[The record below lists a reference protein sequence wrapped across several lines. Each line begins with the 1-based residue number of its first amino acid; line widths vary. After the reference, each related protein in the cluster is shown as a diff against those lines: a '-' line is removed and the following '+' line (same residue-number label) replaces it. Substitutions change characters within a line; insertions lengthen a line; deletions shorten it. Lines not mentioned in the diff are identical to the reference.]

1 MTVFGKAKDRS
12 NMLKF
17 GPFYYS
23 KDFYELADS
32 HVTGAALKKHFEF
45 DRSMENY
52 NYLMA
57 VRTVTKR
64 NAVALCQRFINADGP
79 ETVNISYAARE
90 SVIEEVSNL
99 FPHEGQRARM
109 EQRMM
114 RHALTTPAAGQ
125 VGAQPFVHKPTVSKD
140 AVKDAFSEGTRAVLA
155 VVGADTIGSDR
166 GGKFWQS
173 EMFKSLHAWRKRRFW
188 RKYMPDSQIPVT
200 RLSDEAF
207 AKAVAEDSNQ
217 ATLED
222 LGMTQAD
229 MDAFLDFSNVPTT
242 N

>member
-1 MTVFGKAKDRS
+1 VG
-12 NMLKF
+12 
-17 GPFYYS
+17 
-23 KDFYELADS
+23 
-32 HVTGAALKKHFEF
+32 
-45 DRSMENY
+45 
-52 NYLMA
+52 
-57 VRTVTKR
+57 
-64 NAVALCQRFINADGP
+64 
-79 ETVNISYAARE
+79 
-90 SVIEEVSNL
+90 NL

-109 EQRMM
+109 ERRKMH
-114 RHALTTPAAGQ
+114 HALAMPAAGQ
-125 VGAQPFVHKPTVSKD
+125 VGAQPFVHKPTVSGD
-140 AVKDAFSEGTRAVLA
+140 DVKDAFSDATRAVLL

-188 RKYMPDSQIPVT
+188 RKYMPNSQIPVT

-217 ATLED
+217 ATLEQ

-229 MDAFLDFSNVPTT
+229 MDAFLDFSNVPTA